1 MPTSSSVPKA
11 RSQRSKLRVESK
23 PANRHHHGDL
33 KEALLTAAT
42 KLMVQRGRADFTLR
56 ELAQMAG
63 VSHTAT
69 YKHFADKDNLLTV
82 LALRGFRLLR
92 DRQQVL
98 IAKADGDPWR
108 SLVSTGEAY
117 VGFALDYPAHF
128 QVMFDPRLSEVW
140 RRDEEVRDAQ
150 AQPLAAFVHA
160 IEACQHAGLFS
171 PQIPVERILA
181 ILWSCGH
188 GLANLLGGGMVS
200 FLSPRGLSQQQVIE
214 LMSNVVPRCIQ
225 DERSLPWLAG

>member
-1 MPTSSSVPKA
+1 MPSSSRNPKA
-11 RSQRSKLRVESK
+11 RPSRSKLQVASK
-23 PANRHHHGDL
+23 PADRHHHGDL

-69 YKHFADKDNLLTV
+69 YKHFADKDSLLTV
-82 LALRGFRLLR
+82 LALRGFRLLGA
-92 DRQQVL
+92 RQQAL
-98 IAKADGDPWR
+98 MAKAGDDPWR
-108 SLVSTGEAY
+108 GLVSTGEAY
-117 VGFALDYPAHF
+117 DGFALDYPAHF
-128 QVMFDPRLSEVW
+128 HVMFDQRLSEVW
-140 RRDEEVRDAQ
+140 RRNEEVRQ
-150 AQPLAAFVHA
+150 AQGQSLAAFVHA

-181 ILWSCGH
+181 VLWSCGY
-188 GLANLLGGGMVS
+188 GLANLLGGGMVD
-200 FLSPRGLSQQQVIE
+200 FLNLRGTSQQQVIE

-225 DERSLPWLAG
+225 DERSLPWLVR